1 MLGLTVT
8 VTWLHGRDKQLE
20 CSAMLRPIFRSQ
32 HIYVQN
38 MFKYNTYMH
47 TTTIVP
53 HLKQC
58 EFNMFAANPTFARI
72 GSRISFD
79 MFKSLRRA
87 SVFYF
92 AKSKTLNP

>member
-1 MLGLTVT
+1 
-8 VTWLHGRDKQLE
+8 
-20 CSAMLRPIFRSQ
+20 
-32 HIYVQN
+32 
-38 MFKYNTYMH
+38 MH

-92 AKSKTLNP
+92 AKSKTLNPWNPKTLNPKLKPLILKT